1 MQLAVLVCLLGS
13 ALCAAESED
22 KPKRNI
28 FGIEEKPKRNLKI
41 KTQKKVE
48 GATPV
53 EAAPADSRARE
64 LGYLKAELAASVA
77 PFNPRFGIIPSKF
90 KPKGAEST
98 DVEIFWQRPV
108 AEVKG
113 VMFGATGCFHQGGDF
128 FEQINQDQ
136 SEFEGCKH
144 SKLRRCQGLPE
155 NVYFN
160 KYARERGYL
169 FLTITPSGTNSCWDH
184 EADPPRIHAALD
196 HILKMEG
203 LPADLPMF
211 ATGASQGGYLMYDL
225 QAYDQIK
232 NLKCIAPQAAEMKYK
247 NHKEHLPTMI
257 IWMPRDFNITNPV
270 QADLKYLREE
280 RKLRVAERTPHPWSV
295 NKLMKERGYPDE
307 ITDEVVARLKKAK
320 SPFAQKGKEKY
331 AHKPMTETGFIVDHP
346 GTDGWWIHP
355 IAQFLGSRQND
366 TLVKDHSKFHQ
377 IMQTAYAEHEFT
389 AEYTD
394 HIIDFCENNEK
405 PDELLRLERKPEIL
419 KPRKFALICS
429 PTCPKAGGGGGSP
442 VGAFKFPKM
451 NFGR

>member
-13 ALCAAESED
+13 ALSLNLD
-22 KPKRNI
+22 KPKN
-28 FGIEEKPKRNLKI
+28 RNLKV
-41 KTQKKVE
+41 KKVE
-48 GATPV
+48 KKVEEATPV
-53 EAAPADSRARE
+53 EAAPADKRARE
-64 LGYLKAELAASVA
+64 LGYLKSDLAASVA
-77 PFNPRFGIIPSKF
+77 PFNPRFGIIPSKH

-98 DVEIFWQRPV
+98 DVEIFWQRPAT

-128 FEQINQDQ
+128 FEHLNADE

-155 NVYFN
+155 NVYLN

-169 FLTITPSGTNSCWDH
+169 FLTITPSGMNSCWDH
-184 EADPPRIHAALD
+184 EQDPARIHAALD
-196 HILKMEG
+196 QVLKIEG

-247 NHKEHLPTMI
+247 THKEHLPTMI
-257 IWMPRDFNITNPV
+257 LWMPRDFNLTNPI
-270 QADLKYLREE
+270 QGDLEYLRS

-295 NKLMKERGYPDE
+295 SHLMKERGYPDE
-307 ITDEVVARLKKAK
+307 ITDEVVKRLKKAK
-320 SPFAQKGKEKY
+320 SPFAQKGKMKF
-331 AHKPMTETGFIVDHP
+331 AHKPMTETGYIVDHP
-346 GTDGWWIHP
+346 GTDSWWIRP
-355 IAQFLGSRQND
+355 IAQYLGSRQND

-394 HIIDFCENNEK
+394 HIIDFCEDHEK
-405 PDELLRLERKPEIL
+405 SDELLRFDRKPEIL

-442 VGAFKFPKM
+442 AGAFKFPKM
-451 NFGR
+451 KFGR